1 MGVISALRAFR
12 LIRLIKLARSN
23 HTLRC
28 LLDSIAHTIVAIGN
42 FMVILAIFIYVFAL
56 LGMQMFAGRLVFDE
70 DMKFYPVNGKI
81 SRENFDN
88 LLSALITVFQIL
100 VGDNWNTV
108 MYKAYLAV
116 APTAVIYFIIVV
128 LIGKI
133 ILLNLFLAILLGN
146 FEQESL
152 QIRGQME
159 DAILKKF
166 EHG

>member
-1 MGVISALRAFR
+1 
-12 LIRLIKLARSN
+12 
-23 HTLRC
+23 
-28 LLDSIAHTIVAIGN
+28 
-42 FMVILAIFIYVFAL
+42 
-56 LGMQMFAGRLVFDE
+56 
-70 DMKFYPVNGKI
+70 
-81 SRENFDN
+81 
-88 LLSALITVFQIL
+88 
-100 VGDNWNTV
+100 

-152 QIRGQME
+152 QIRAQME

>member
-1 MGVISALRAFR
+1 M
-12 LIRLIKLARSN
+12 
-23 HTLRC
+23 
-28 LLDSIAHTIVAIGN
+28 
-42 FMVILAIFIYVFAL
+42 
-56 LGMQMFAGRLVFDE
+56 
-70 DMKFYPVNGKI
+70 NGKT

-108 MYKAYLAV
+108 VYKAYLAV

-152 QIRGQME
+152 QIRAQME